1 MVTSLKLVIVLIINT
16 NDSVKLK
23 DDKWISM
30 YEI

>member
-1 MVTSLKLVIVLIINT
+1 MVTSLKLVIVLIITT